1 MTFKCLSS
9 VLIGV
14 LLSSNVSYAQESTDA
29 NTQPQLSF
37 SIKPVTCVVKSQGEQ
52 CEMKA
57 RVTWQVPESLDI
69 CLFQDDKSLSCWK
82 KRSKVDEFITV
93 KLSKTMVFSLK
104 NSQQETVLEQTVK
117 VHAMNSQKYRRKLK
131 SNWSL
136 F

>member
-9 VLIGV
+9 VFIGV
-14 LLSSNVSYAQESTDA
+14 LLLSNVSYAQESTDA

-37 SIKPVTCVVKSQGEQ
+37 SIKPVTCVVKSLGEQ

-104 NSQQETVLEQTVK
+104 NSHQETVLEQTVK